1 MSVQP
6 TPQHETNITTNLEW
20 GLWYGVAMACAY
32 SAIAILLF
40 VVRGPR
46 AFVHNG
52 VSLAST
58 IAVYAIG
65 GILGGLI
72 LGLLRPLTRY
82 LFGVL
87 LAAIAVSA
95 PLFGGILVATRGVPW
110 EWSQKTWIT
119 FTIATCVFGPLF
131 GFINW
136 RQNRKPKA

>member
-1 MSVQP
+1 
-6 TPQHETNITTNLEW
+6 
-20 GLWYGVAMACAY
+20 MACVY

-40 VVRGPR
+40 LVRGPK

-52 VSLAST
+52 VTLVST
-58 IAVYAIG
+58 IVVYAIG

-87 LAAIAVSA
+87 LIAIPVSA

-110 EWSQKTWIT
+110 EWSRKTWIT
-119 FTIATCVFGPLF
+119 FAICTCFFGPFF

-136 RQNRKPKA
+136 RQNRKSKS